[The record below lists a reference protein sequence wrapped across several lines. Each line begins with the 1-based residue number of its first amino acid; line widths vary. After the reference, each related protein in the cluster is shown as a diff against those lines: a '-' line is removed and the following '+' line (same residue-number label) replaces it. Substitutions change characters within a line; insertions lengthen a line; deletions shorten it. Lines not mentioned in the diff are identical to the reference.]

1 LQGRDGEVGLLP
13 KMEDDMAAQSKSD
26 SSYQGVHSIRSSDF
40 NRLVKRCENAPKASP
55 ALKAF
60 MAGGKVSVKKG

>member
-1 LQGRDGEVGLLP
+1 
-13 KMEDDMAAQSKSD
+13 MEDDMAAQLKTD
-26 SSYQGVHSIRSSDF
+26 SGYQGVHSIRSSDF

-60 MAGGKVSVKKG
+60 MSEGKVPVKKA